1 MNHGTENQPEIGD
14 SQLLTAHHLL
24 REMEGRLSEDVS
36 RVDKMCE
43 IDPDLV
49 PRHLIE
55 HLGETANAIQDALL
69 LVRQARLMMYELL

>member
-1 MNHGTENQPEIGD
+1 MNQSMQHQPEIGD
-14 SQLLTAHHLL
+14 SQLLTAYHLL
-24 REMEGRLSEDVS
+24 REMEPRMSQNVS
-36 RVDKMCE
+36 RLDKMCE

-55 HLGETANAIQDALL
+55 HLAETANAIQDALL